1 MKKLLIVIAFLGAS
15 MNSFSQMRDARYD
28 SLRLENIDNTLKNY
42 GKQNVISDKL
52 TLASIVL
59 VIVGSAC
66 NMKPTPM
73 LVSTSLFSLANL
85 IISYKA
91 DLHLSKHKSN

>member
-1 MKKLLIVIAFLGAS
+1 MKLTLIVTFLLFI
-15 MNSFSQMRDARYD
+15 NSFGFSQMRDTRYD